1 MSDLKEKIKILPCI
15 MCEDMIYCDECG
27 LEKEAE
33 ELYNKVRAE
42 VIKEIALKIQK
53 IKDNHNENP
62 RLYPINYGTLCGI
75 CTDLWEQLK
84 ERNKWV
90 KEDY

>member
-1 MSDLKEKIKILPCI
+1 MTV
-15 MCEDMIYCDECG
+15 
-27 LEKEAE
+27 E
-33 ELYNKVRAE
+33 ELIDFFNNDNYCSDYKCLDDNCKECQKKYIDKFLVEHDKQIRAE

-75 CTDLWEQLK
+75 CADLWEQFYG
-84 ERNKWV
+84 NS
-90 KEDY
+90 